1 MSEQPDS
8 TRRAFLKG
16 GALAA
21 APLAAAG
28 AAAVAAKSGHAAEIE
43 RLQAE
48 AAIRDLHQAWLR
60 KVNVGAE
67 TSALFV
73 DRKRARLQEAV
84 TRVEADH
91 AGAAD
96 EVRLHAHGLR
106 ASARYACVVET
117 PWTSSRTAPLP
128 RCAMPRARASC
139 ARASAGWS
147 RPTT

>member
-60 KVNVGAE
+60 KVNIGAD

-73 DRKRARLQEAV
+73 DRKRARLRRRSPGSRPIMPAPP
-84 TRVEADH
+84 TR
-91 AGAAD
+91 
-96 EVRLHAHGLR
+96 
-106 ASARYACVVET
+106 SACTPTGFAPRPAT
-117 PWTSSRTAPLP
+117 PAWWRPPWTSSGL
-128 RCAMPRARASC
+128 
-139 ARASAGWS
+139 
-147 RPTT
+147 